1 MSLSAL
7 CFMFGH
13 LIQSFVRVSTILKY
27 VTVFLSSYEDGE
39 FEVFFKMCYLTM
51 LSIVEIT

>member
-1 MSLSAL
+1 
-7 CFMFGH
+7 MFGH
-13 LIQSFVRVSTILKY
+13 PIQSSLRVSTILKY

-51 LSIVEIT
+51 LSIAEVT

>member
-1 MSLSAL
+1 
-7 CFMFGH
+7 MFGH